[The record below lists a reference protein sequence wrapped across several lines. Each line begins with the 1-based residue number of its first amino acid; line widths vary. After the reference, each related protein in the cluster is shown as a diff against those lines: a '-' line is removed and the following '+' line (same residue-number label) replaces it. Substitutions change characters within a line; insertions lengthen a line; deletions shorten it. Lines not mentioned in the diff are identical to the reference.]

1 MRLTFGVQGVDK
13 VIAEM
18 KKLSLEKRAQIRA
31 AVNET
36 AVNIQRNAKRACP
49 VDTGRLRSSIRME
62 FYSNGLAAEV
72 FTNVK
77 YAPYVEFGTGM
88 RGAASKKPPGMPSVD
103 YTLSWPGMPARPFL
117 FPAAEQERRKFEER
131 IKKIL
136 GSSIGSVG
144 QAVTGGIVDTEG
156 DE

>member
-13 VIAEM
+13 VIAEI

-88 RGAASKKPPGMPSVD
+88 RGAASKTTRNAECRLYPFMAGHACQAILVSG
-103 YTLSWPGMPARPFL
+103 SGARK
-117 FPAAEQERRKFEER
+117 AK
-131 IKKIL
+131 
-136 GSSIGSVG
+136 V
-144 QAVTGGIVDTEG
+144 
-156 DE
+156 